1 MQEGA
6 TKKPR
11 NLTAPSYK
19 DYRTVRA
26 FSPVMTRKN
35 KKSSKTFLLAE
46 GRKASYNLAVDLT

>member
-35 KKSSKTFLLAE
+35 KKVEQNVF
-46 GRKASYNLAVDLT
+46 ASRRAKGPV